1 MLMADGEVD
10 DWDDLPEP
18 LVDFIQ
24 HQDGLKFNG
33 GPISSR
39 DALETAYSLLTNSQY
54 YPNIPG

>member
-1 MLMADGEVD
+1 MADGEVD

-33 GPISSR
+33 SQVQWRPNFVSR
-39 DALETAYSLLTNSQY
+39 CVGDRLQPFNK
-54 YPNIPG
+54 